1 MSSHALNSLS
11 AKQLRSA
18 ATLRSRIDKLEAQ
31 LAALLGG
38 STPAAATGRR
48 RRFSAA
54 TRAKMAAAQRA
65 RWAKR
70 KSSK

>member
-1 MSSHALNSLS
+1 MSAHALKNLS
-11 AKQLRSA
+11 ASQLRQA
-18 ATLRSRIDKLEAQ
+18 ATLRARIDKLEAQ
-31 LAALLGG
+31 LTTLLGG
-38 STPAAATGRR
+38 GSAPAGRR

-70 KSSK
+70 KSGK

>member
-1 MSSHALNSLS
+1 MSAHALKNLS
-11 AKQLRSA
+11 AKQLRNA
-18 ATLRSRIDKLEAQ
+18 AALRARIDKLEAQ

-38 STPAAATGRR
+38 SAAPAAGRR

-70 KSSK
+70 KAGK